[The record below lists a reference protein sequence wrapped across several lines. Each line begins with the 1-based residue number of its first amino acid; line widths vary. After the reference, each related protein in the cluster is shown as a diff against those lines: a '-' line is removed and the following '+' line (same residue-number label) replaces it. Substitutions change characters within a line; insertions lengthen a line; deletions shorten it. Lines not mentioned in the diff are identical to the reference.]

1 MGTTNC
7 MLSDLQPGMV
17 LAQPIL
23 DDKGRTI
30 MQEGARLTPMAI
42 RRLEKWGIEAV
53 RVASGEDANPPSSR
67 RASGQTALQEAS
79 PEDRDRMRSVAAAV
93 QERFQ
98 NVADDPIMD
107 DLKRLAVR
115 HLVLHAQESVPGI
128 E

>member
-1 MGTTNC
+1 MGTTKC

-30 MQEGARLTPMAI
+30 MQEGARLTPMSI
-42 RRLEKWGIEAV
+42 RRLEKWGIDAV
-53 RVASGEDANPPSSR
+53 SVASGEDASPPSSR
-67 RASGQTALQEAS
+67 RASGQAALQEAS
-79 PEDRDRMRSVAAAV
+79 PEDRDRMRSVASAV

-115 HLVLHAQESVPGI
+115 HLVLHAGESVPGI